1 MALNAGLHRLEKI
14 RSDAESRRKRLLFW
28 HIYSM
33 DRALALNHGIA
44 PNIPDYDIQTE
55 KPSFPD
61 DIDGHMGHINMHWI
75 DLSELQG
82 QIYVQLYSAQ
92 AERGPLEAKIDSAR
106 QLAIRCLE
114 IQESL
119 HAVRQRFHSYIRL
132 F

>member
-14 RSDAESRRKRLLFW
+14 QDDAENQTKRLLFW

-55 KPSFPD
+55 KPSLPD
-61 DIDGHMGHINMHWI
+61 DIDGHMGHIHMHWI

-92 AERGPLEAKIDSAR
+92 AEREPLEAKVDSAR
-106 QLAIRCLE
+106 QLAIHCLE

-119 HAVRQRFHSYIRL
+119 HMVRQSFHSYKSL